1 MARKRDTDAIR
12 ASDTALVLSA
22 APGRRGLTAQTTMPR
37 AEITGNASLSETG
50 RGTEMERSRF
60 AYTLTQPNIQRP
72 V

>member
-12 ASDTALVLSA
+12 RSETALVLSA
-22 APGRRGLTAQTTMPR
+22 APGLHGLTAQTTMPR

-50 RGTEMERSRF
+50 RGTEMERSLF
-60 AYTLTQPNIQRP
+60 TYTLTEQNIQCP

>member
-12 ASDTALVLSA
+12 PSETALVLSA
-22 APGRRGLTAQTTMPR
+22 APGLHGLAAQTTMPR

-50 RGTEMERSRF
+50 RGTEMERSLF
-60 AYTLTQPNIQRP
+60 TYTLTEQNIQRP

>member
-12 ASDTALVLSA
+12 PSETALVLSA
-22 APGRRGLTAQTTMPR
+22 APGLHGLPAQTTMPR

-50 RGTEMERSRF
+50 RGTEMERSLF
-60 AYTLTQPNIQRP
+60 TYTLTEQNIQCP